1 MANRTI
7 LTPEK
12 RAEFLDHLF
21 EHGNV
26 TVAARSIG
34 VSRSSLYEARERD
47 ADFAAAWDN
56 SVQSYC
62 DLLEYEADRRA
73 MTGVEKPLLYKG
85 AIVAH
90 VQEYSD
96 ALLMFRL
103 KSLRP
108 EKYRERA
115 SVEHGGQGGGPLE
128 IHITRYAAPKD

>member
-7 LTPEK
+7 LTPQK
-12 RAEFLDHLF
+12 RAEFVEQLF

-26 TVAARSIG
+26 TVAARAIG
-34 VSRSSLYEARERD
+34 VSRASLYEARERD
-47 ADFAAAWDN
+47 EAFAAEWDN
-56 SVQSYC
+56 AVQSYC

-73 MTGVEKPLLYKG
+73 MKGVEKPLLYKG

-90 VQEYSD
+90 VHEYSD

>member
-1 MANRTI
+1 MANRTL
-7 LTPEK
+7 LTPDK
-12 RAEFLDHLF
+12 RAAFLEQLF

-26 TVAARSIG
+26 TVAARVIG
-34 VSRSSLYEARERD
+34 ISRSSLYEARERD
-47 ADFAAAWDN
+47 AAFAAEWDTAI
-56 SVQSYC
+56 QSYC

-103 KSLRP
+103 KALRP

-115 SVEHGGQGGGPLE
+115 AVHHLGKDDGP
-128 IHITRYAAPKD
+128 IVIKMIDYANS